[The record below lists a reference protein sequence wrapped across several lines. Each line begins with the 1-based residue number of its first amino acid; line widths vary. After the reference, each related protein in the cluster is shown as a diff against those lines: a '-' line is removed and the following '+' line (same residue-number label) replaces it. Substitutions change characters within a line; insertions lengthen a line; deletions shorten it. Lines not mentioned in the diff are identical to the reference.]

1 MNGIKKLVAGSAF
14 VIGGLAAAAVGSAA
28 FAQDLP
34 QIAKGDVRVE
44 LSDVNAN
51 ALQYWPNIEE
61 DLEAALNRE
70 ILPYAVPEG
79 AEGYEIV
86 INLSE
91 ISIDGSALLGNEG
104 EFNTL
109 EGWVYIREPG
119 NDQPVED
126 FGLTMTAK
134 TGAVAPG
141 TRVVIA
147 PSDTD
152 FYEALLQRFADR
164 AVDAVEQL

>member
-1 MNGIKKLVAGSAF
+1 MNGMKKLVAGSAF
-14 VIGGLAAAAVGSAA
+14 VIGGLAAAAVGTAA

-34 QIAKGDVRVE
+34 QIAKSDVRVE

-51 ALQYWPNIEE
+51 ALQYWPDIEE
-61 DLEAALNRE
+61 DLEAALSRE
-70 ILPYAVPEG
+70 ILPYYNADG
-79 AEGYEIV
+79 SGYEIV
-86 INLSE
+86 INVSE

-152 FYEALLQRFADR
+152 FYEALLQRFANR
-164 AVDAVEQL
+164 AVDAVEEL